1 MQRINNPY
9 SYWLSLY
16 STRLTERT
24 SSRATTNEQVAPLYK
39 CGNPMLFSTPTHTC
53 RQMPTCF
60 TLIQPPHLITVPL
73 PLEAHICSP
82 SPPMHTQREAHHR
95 HNTEMHV
102 QAGAGS
108 SRFNPSPKP
117 SSSLVC
123 QGVGGVP
130 GWGCCPPSTSWSR
143 AINPRCE
150 LFRREL
156 AHLLAVVPTWQRRV
170 GASMCELRRRD
181 RRWYRGSLGSVVEM
195 ARLHRSACRQ
205 MLSIRPHQLLLL
217 LLLLLRQPLA
227 QTSAAQPAAAQLSQ
241 IAAAPRFL
249 PAVPHLGPL
258 PLEDPEHVRTPLQ
271 SLHQRQSQTGRLLG

>member
-130 GWGCCPPSTSWSR
+130 GWGCCPPSTSWAR
-143 AINPRCE
+143 AIEPRCE
-150 LFRREL
+150 LWLLGGNPR
-156 AHLLAVVPTWQRRV
+156 HLSCAKALAVYLDGVVALHLHHGHEPLIQDATSSSVESCESSPICWPSSQPGSDGVALACANCGAGTGDGIV
-170 GASMCELRRRD
+170 GV
-181 RRWYRGSLGSVVEM
+181 WGPWWKWRGCI
-195 ARLHRSACRQ
+195 A
-205 MLSIRPHQLLLL
+205 
-217 LLLLLRQPLA
+217 PLVGRC
-227 QTSAAQPAAAQLSQ
+227 SPGV
-241 IAAAPRFL
+241 APC
-249 PAVPHLGPL
+249 
-258 PLEDPEHVRTPLQ
+258 
-271 SLHQRQSQTGRLLG
+271 

>member
-130 GWGCCPPSTSWSR
+130 GWGCCPPSTSWAR
-143 AINPRCE
+143 AIDPRCDE
-150 LFRREL
+150 LISRELREL
-156 AHLLAVVPTWQRRV
+156 AHLLAVVPTWQRRG

-205 MLSIRPHQLLLL
+205 MLSRCRTVLSNLLDDGRRAGTRRVHRHPREGR
-217 LLLLLRQPLA
+217 LRC
-227 QTSAAQPAAAQLSQ
+227 
-241 IAAAPRFL
+241 L
-249 PAVPHLGPL
+249 PSRH
-258 PLEDPEHVRTPLQ
+258 LQ
-271 SLHQRQSQTGRLLG
+271 SLRLKQLRVQL